1 MMGGQHCLRALLIH
15 KDTKHKGCKVACSRC
30 LRALL
35 IHKDTKTAS
44 R

>member
-15 KDTKHKGCKVACSRC
+15 KDTKHAGILSCYFGG

-35 IHKDTKTAS
+35 IHKNTKQ
-44 R
+44 